1 MTFIKTKKYARQM
14 TLMSFKYQFLKK
26 KNVAQNIR
34 LNTLSDIMIMILML
48 LDRLKLGIKL
58 PQMTGYAR
66 KFEGNT

>member
-1 MTFIKTKKYARQM
+1 
-14 TLMSFKYQFLKK
+14 
-26 KNVAQNIR
+26 
-34 LNTLSDIMIMILML
+34 MILML